1 MPNLNENRYLSPF
14 RLEYWRQA
22 LQETRSLRSLVI
34 AALLSAISIA
44 MGALFIPVGESLRV
58 YFSFIP
64 RALLGMICGPIVGL
78 AAGAVIDV
86 TEFFLFPSGF
96 SFFPG
101 YTLNTMLGLF
111 FYGLFLYK
119 QKPNLPRLVG
129 ARVCIAYL
137 VNVGLGSLWNAIL
150 FKKAFWFYAAKS
162 LVKNTAMIP
171 VEVVVLLLLFQA
183 LAPALRR
190 FGLTPENPQP

>member
-1 MPNLNENRYLSPF
+1 MSEHPENRYLSPF
-14 RLEYWRQA
+14 RREFWRQA
-22 LQETRSLRSLVI
+22 LAETRNLRTLVI
-34 AALLSAISIA
+34 AALLSAVSIA

-64 RALLGMICGPIVGL
+64 RAILGMVCGPIVGL
-78 AAGAVIDV
+78 AAGAVIDL

-119 QKPNLPRLVG
+119 QKPNLPRLIG

-137 VNVGLGSLWNAIL
+137 INVGLGSLWNAIL
-150 FKKAFWFYAAKS
+150 LKKAFWFYAAKS
-162 LVKNTAMIP
+162 LVKNTVMIP
-171 VEVVVLLLLFQA
+171 IEVAVLLLVLQM
-183 LAPALRR
+183 LAPVMRR
-190 FGLTPENPQP
+190 SGLIPDPKQ

>member
-1 MPNLNENRYLSPF
+1 MSETPENSYLSPF
-14 RLEYWRQA
+14 CRQFWRQA
-22 LQETRSLRSLVI
+22 LAETRNLRTLVI
-34 AALLSAISIA
+34 AALLSAVSIA

-64 RALLGMICGPIVGL
+64 RAILGMVCGPIVGL
-78 AAGAVIDV
+78 AAGAVIDL

-119 QKPNLPRLVG
+119 QKPNLPRLIG

-137 VNVGLGSLWNAIL
+137 INVGLGSLWNAIL
-150 FKKAFWFYAAKS
+150 LKKAFWFYAAKS
-162 LVKNTAMIP
+162 LVKNTVMIP
-171 VEVVVLLLLFQA
+171 IEVAVLLLVLQM
-183 LAPALRR
+183 LAPVMRR
-190 FGLTPENPQP
+190 SGLIPDPKE